1 MRMLNQRVRTPIAQR
16 VLSLAVIPVV
26 QRVCYHKA
34 VFRQLVQ
41 DIRELIH
48 VVLESQTSQ
57 TTDTLRGLDRLVS
70 LLLELNKL
78 ASESLLQSLFRE
90 IFSDVPISLKIR
102 ELQVQ
107 IRQSLEMFTAKA
119 RTQSDV
125 QQKAD
130 KILKRMAQIES
141 DGSRQCKDPLTS
153 DSLCAIQRSAP
164 ATAPSDPVP
173 LPPTYTASVN
183 DAPGLTQID
192 YSDPSFDPLLLHIL
206 GISAVFHDPPSVLQ
220 ISRLIAMDWKQV
232 AATLEPVFSHFEET
246 STSITYSSNVK
257 FPQSFEESI
266 LTQIDIAKYH
276 ALVAQWCLIGNTP
289 DARDIFYACDYWDY
303 HVCTAEPSV
312 ELFDALRNSRRP
324 LDLTSRGKLP
334 GLVNWLEEN
343 GAEQAADLIALYKD
357 ESNKPPQEVQIMGG
371 MLTMVLP

>member
-1 MRMLNQRVRTPIAQR
+1 MRIVTPRVRTPIAQR

-26 QRVCYHKA
+26 QRVCHNKA
-34 VFRQLVQ
+34 VFRQLAQ
-41 DIRELIH
+41 EIRELIH

-57 TTDTLRGLDRLVS
+57 TTDTRRDLDRLVS
-70 LLLELNKL
+70 LLLELSNF
-78 ASESLLQSLFRE
+78 ASESLFTSLFCQ
-90 IFSDVPISLKIR
+90 IFSNQQSSLKIR

-107 IRQSLEMFTAKA
+107 IRQSLEVFTAQA
-119 RTQSDV
+119 LIQPNI
-125 QQKAD
+125 QQRGH
-130 KILKRMAQIES
+130 KILKQMAQINSDDSQRWNGALTTES
-141 DGSRQCKDPLTS
+141 LS
-153 DSLCAIQRSAP
+153 AIQRSAP
-164 ATAPSDPVP
+164 ATAGMSPSDPVP

-192 YSDPSFDPLLLHIL
+192 YSNPSFDPLLLHIL

-220 ISRLIAMDWKQV
+220 ISRLLGMDWKRV
-232 AATLEPVFSHFEET
+232 AATLEPVFSHFEDT
-246 STSITYSSNVK
+246 ISCI
-257 FPQSFEESI
+257 
-266 LTQIDIAKYH
+266 
-276 ALVAQWCLIGNTP
+276 VAQWCLIGNTP

-303 HVCTAEPSV
+303 HVCMAEPSV
-312 ELFDALRNSRRP
+312 ELFESLRNSRRP

>member
-1 MRMLNQRVRTPIAQR
+1 MRKLTPRVRTPIAQR

-26 QRVCYHKA
+26 QRVCHNKA
-34 VFRQLVQ
+34 VFRQLAQ
-41 DIRELIH
+41 KIRELIH

-78 ASESLLQSLFRE
+78 ASESLLQSLFRQ
-90 IFSDVPISLKIR
+90 IFSDAQSCLKIR

-107 IRQSLEMFTAKA
+107 IRQSLEALI
-119 RTQSDV
+119 QPNI
-125 QQKAD
+125 QQRAH
-130 KILKRMAQIES
+130 KILKQMAQIEC
-141 DGSRQCKDPLTS
+141 DGSRQCQNPLTS
-153 DSLCAIQRSAP
+153 DSLSAIQRPDP
-164 ATAPSDPVP
+164 ATAGVYPSDPVP

-183 DAPGLTQID
+183 DAPGLIQID
-192 YSDPSFDPLLLHIL
+192 YNNLTSFDPLLLHIL

-220 ISRLIAMDWKQV
+220 ISRLLGMDWKQV
-232 AATLEPVFSHFEET
+232 AATLEPVFSHFEDT